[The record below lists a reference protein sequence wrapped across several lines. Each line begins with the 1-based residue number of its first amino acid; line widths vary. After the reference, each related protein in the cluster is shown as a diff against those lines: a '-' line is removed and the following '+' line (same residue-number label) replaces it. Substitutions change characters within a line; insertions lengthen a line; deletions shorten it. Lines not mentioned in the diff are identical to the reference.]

1 MAQKSFNRDLN
12 MIDTGGMIGTTRRL
26 GTYTIHYNE
35 TVNRYF
41 VTDDWNDGRT
51 VSSGHSTIDDA
62 VKSNKWM
69 DDKRLCNK

>member
-12 MIDTGGMIGTTRRL
+12 MVDTV